1 MLMKATCKI
10 GQRMRKETPQFIILL
25 LLSLSLLFLSGCTE
39 RQRKNIKHMKS
50 DIIGLKRQVTLYD
63 CNGKVIKTW
72 KGRFKIEIHG
82 SFLSFIDDNGQDIKV
97 SGTVVVEEL

>member
-1 MLMKATCKI
+1 MKAIFSISHK
-10 GQRMRKETPQFIILL
+10 MRTVPQFITVLL
-25 LLSLSLLFLSGCTE
+25 LCLSLVLLSGCTE

-82 SFLSFIDDNGQDIKV
+82 SFLSFIDDKGRDIKV
-97 SGTVVVEEL
+97 SGTVVVEEI

>member
-1 MLMKATCKI
+1 MAPFKKMSKI
-10 GQRMRKETPQFIILL
+10 TPQFIILI
-25 LLSLSLLFLSGCTE
+25 LLSLSLLFLPGCTE

-63 CNGKVIKTW
+63 CNGKAIKTW
-72 KGRFKIEIHG
+72 KGRFKIEIQG
-82 SFLSFIDDNGQDIKV
+82 AFLSFIDDNGEDIKV